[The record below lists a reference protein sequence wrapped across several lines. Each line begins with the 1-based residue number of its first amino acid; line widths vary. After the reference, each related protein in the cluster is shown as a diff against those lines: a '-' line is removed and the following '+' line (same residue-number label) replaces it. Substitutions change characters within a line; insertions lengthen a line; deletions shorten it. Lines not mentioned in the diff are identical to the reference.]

1 MFNGLVVVN
10 VRPFVNGSAD
20 KNGLEPKI
28 LNVLAGKAPN
38 RTVISGTIA
47 DSLGLE
53 DNKAYLMQVRETEE
67 SPVYGRQFSFSVVS
81 SLSGMEIIQTC
92 KELGNAVIFDIDAET
107 EAPKAKAKTALEEV
121 EA

>member
-47 DSLGLE
+47 DNLGLE

-92 KELGNAVIFDIDAET
+92 KELGNAVIFDVET
-107 EAPKAKAKTALEEV
+107 EAPKVKAKPVLEEV